1 MKKLVLNL
9 VEIILILNCATTS
22 KVTILLKKITTHL
35 KESQIENLRRLN
47 GLTLNLVLEHN

>member
-22 KVTILLKKITTHL
+22 KVTILLKITTHL